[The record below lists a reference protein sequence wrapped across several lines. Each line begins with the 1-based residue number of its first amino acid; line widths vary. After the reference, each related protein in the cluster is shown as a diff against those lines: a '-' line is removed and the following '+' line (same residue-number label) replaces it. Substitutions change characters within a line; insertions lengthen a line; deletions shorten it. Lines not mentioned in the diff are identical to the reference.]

1 MRSTRWLLSGLLCW
15 FLSLTPAFAGRTVV
29 IDAGHGG
36 IDRGGVPGQKLA
48 EKVYTLDVAR
58 RLRSRLQRAG
68 FSTVMTRS
76 DDTFVG
82 LRQRCAIANSY
93 RNSIFIAIHFNS
105 APRVGASGIETY
117 FYSRGSAPLAAAVH
131 REVVRTAGTLDRHV
145 RQRGFYVIRN
155 TRSPSVLA
163 ELGFLTNPQE
173 GRRIT
178 SGSYRQQLA
187 DALARAII
195 SKYR

>member
-1 MRSTRWLLSGLLCW
+1 MRPTRWLLSGLLCW
-15 FLSLTPAFAGRTVV
+15 FFLLTPAFARRTVV

-36 IDRGGVPGQKLA
+36 IDRGGVPGLKLS
-48 EKVYTLDVAR
+48 EKIYTLDVAR
-58 RLRSRLQRAG
+58 RLQARLRRAG

-76 DDTFVG
+76 DDRFVG

-93 RNSIFIAIHFNS
+93 RNSIFVSVHFNC
-105 APRVGASGIETY
+105 APRVGACGIETY
-117 FYSRGSAPLAAAVH
+117 YYSRGSAPLAAAVH
-131 REVVRTAGTLDRHV
+131 REVVRAAGTPDRNL
-145 RQRGFYVIRN
+145 RRRGFYVIRN

-163 ELGFLTNPQE
+163 ELGFMSNPQE

-178 SGSYRQQLA
+178 SGSHRQRLA